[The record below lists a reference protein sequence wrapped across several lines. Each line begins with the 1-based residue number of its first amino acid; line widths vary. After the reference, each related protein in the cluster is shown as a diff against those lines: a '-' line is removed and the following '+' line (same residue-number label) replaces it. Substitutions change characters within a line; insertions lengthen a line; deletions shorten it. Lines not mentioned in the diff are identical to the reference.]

1 MTKKNKKRF
10 NAIDVDSVKTYSNKR
25 NNKISVLKSDNQT
38 PVFGSARGSLTST
51 QSKVRKMVKD
61 YKSEASQKSLRT
73 VSEDLSIQ
81 SQQYQRLLN
90 FYSDMPLYAYSVVPF
105 KDISKASPNKLQKE
119 LAVVTEFLSRLN
131 PKYNF
136 SRIIKLAM
144 TVDIFFGYVIDDGE
158 SVMVQQFPN
167 DICKISSISGGVFN
181 FVVDLDAIIS
191 ADVIEY
197 YPKEIQ
203 DAVAKYQNMKKG
215 NNNSSTNWYEV
226 EDKNS
231 ICIKINESS
240 LIPVPPFA
248 GTFDSIYDIHSFKD
262 LRNDKAELQ
271 NYKMLVQ
278 KLETRNSNDNNDFTL
293 DMPMMNYFH
302 NALANTVPDN
312 VGVVT
317 SPMEIDTVNF
327 DKDSATDTSVEKA
340 TKDFWDNAGVSQ
352 ILFSSDNKTS
362 QGIAMSIATDE
373 QFIFGIL
380 NQFERWLN
388 RYMLLNGMSKFFK
401 ATMLEVTHFSKK
413 DAHDR
418 YITDAQYGFPVKV
431 YLASLMGIDPV
442 AFTGLLKV
450 ENEMLNLPEIMTPL
464 SSSFNTS
471 GSDIA
476 GDAGKATDKQNG
488 RPTNEQAG
496 NEDSDETQ
504 RSKDKPANTQ

>member
-1 MTKKNKKRF
+1 MAKKQKKRV
-10 NAIDVDSVKTYSNKR
+10 NMIDVDSVKVYSNKR
-25 NNKISVLKSDNQT
+25 NNRISVLRDDMRT
-38 PVFGSARGSLTST
+38 PVFGSKAGSLTSS
-51 QSKVRKMVKD
+51 QNKVRKMVKD
-61 YKSEASQKSLRT
+61 FRNESNQKSLRQ
-73 VSEDLSIQ
+73 VSEDLAVQ

-90 FYSDMPLYAYSVVPF
+90 FYADMPLYAYSVVPF
-105 KDISKASPNKLQKE
+105 KDISSANESKLKKE
-119 LAVVTEFLSRLN
+119 LTVVTEFLSRLN

-136 SRIIKLAM
+136 SKIVKLAM
-144 TVDIFFGYVIDDGE
+144 TVDIFYGYVIDDKE
-158 SVMVQQFPN
+158 TVMVQQFPN
-167 DICKISSISGGVFN
+167 DICKISSISGGVYN
-181 FVVDLDAIIS
+181 YVIDLDALIS
-191 ADVIEY
+191 ADIVDY
-197 YPKEIQ
+197 YPDEIKE
-203 DAVAKYQNMKKG
+203 AVRNYTTQKKG
-215 NNNSSTNWYEV
+215 RSGGVTNWYEV
-226 EDKNS
+226 NDKNS

-240 LIPVPPFA
+240 LTPVPPFS

-271 NYKMLVQ
+271 NYKLLVQ
-278 KLETRNSNDNNDFTL
+278 KLETRNGVENNDFTL

-302 NALANTVPDN
+302 SALANTVPDN

-317 SPMEIDTVNF
+317 SPMDIDTVTF
-327 DKDSATDTSVEKA
+327 DKDSASDDSVEKA
-340 TKDFWDNAGVSQ
+340 TKNFWDNAGVSQ

-373 QFIFGIL
+373 QFIFGVL

-388 RYMLLNGMSKFFK
+388 RYMLLNNMSKYFK

-450 ENEMLNLPEIMTPL
+450 ENEMLDLPEIMTPL

-476 GDAGKATDKQNG
+476 GDATNATDKENG
-488 RPTNEQAG
+488 RPSNEETG

>member
-1 MTKKNKKRF
+1 MAKNKKKRLSM
-10 NAIDVDSVKTYSNKR
+10 IDVESISSYSNKR
-25 NNKISVLKSDNQT
+25 NNRISILRDDNRT
-38 PVFGSARGSLTST
+38 PVFGAPVGSLTSS
-51 QSKVRKMVKD
+51 QSKVRKIVKE
-61 YKSEASQKSLRT
+61 YRKEGNQKTLRK
-73 VSEDLSIQ
+73 VSEDLAVQ

-90 FYSDMPLYAYSVVPF
+90 FYANMPLYAYSVVPF
-105 KDISKASPNKLQKE
+105 KDISTANENKLKKE
-119 LAVVTEFLSRLN
+119 LATVTEFLSRLN

-136 SRIIKLAM
+136 SKIVKLAM
-144 TVDIFFGYVIDDGE
+144 TVDIFYGYVIDDKE
-158 SVMVQQFPN
+158 SVMIQQFPN
-167 DICKISSISGGVFN
+167 DICKISSVSGGVYN
-181 FVVDLDAIIS
+181 YVIDLDALIS
-191 ADVIEY
+191 ADIVDY
-197 YPKEIQ
+197 YPQEIQ
-203 DAVAKYQNMKKG
+203 DAVNKYNTMKKG
-215 NNNSSTNWYEV
+215 NNKSASNWYEIQ
-226 EDKNS
+226 DKNS

-271 NYKMLVQ
+271 NYKLLIQ
-278 KLETRNSNDNNDFTL
+278 KLETRSSNDNNDFTL

-302 NALANTVPDN
+302 EALSMTVPDN

-317 SPMEIDTVNF
+317 SPMEIDTVSF
-327 DKDSATDTSVEKA
+327 DKDSSTDDSVEKA
-340 TKDFWDNAGVSQ
+340 TKNFWDNAGVSQ

-380 NQFERWLN
+380 NQLERWLN
-388 RYMLLNGMSKFFK
+388 RYMLLNGMSKYFK

-413 DAHDR
+413 EAHDK

-450 ENEMLNLPEIMTPL
+450 ENEILDLPEIMTPL

-476 GDAGKATDKQNG
+476 GEAIKETGKENG
-488 RPTNEQAG
+488 RPTNETTG
-496 NEDSDETQ
+496 NKDSDETQ